1 MNFPILSSLILLP
14 IIGSLFLLFSKDK
27 NSNTGKYV
35 ALFTSFVNFLISI
48 YLWYQFDPT
57 TSDFQFVEDREWL
70 KGFINYKVGID
81 GISILFIV
89 LTSLITPLCIISV
102 NNTIKDRLR
111 DFLIAILVMESLMI
125 GVFCSLD
132 LVIFYL
138 FFEAGL
144 IPMFLIIGIWGG
156 TRRVYSAFKFFLYTL
171 LGSVLMLI
179 AIISI
184 YWISGTTDITQLY
197 ELGIDTKYQNLLWL
211 AFFSSFAVKTPM
223 WPVHT
228 WLPDAHVEAPT
239 AGSVLLAAIL
249 LKMAGYGFIRFSLGL
264 FPVAS
269 DLFTPLVYAL
279 SLIAIVYTSLV
290 ALMQEDMK
298 KLIAY
303 SSVAHM
309 GFVTLGI
316 FTITQQGIEGSIVQ
330 MISHGLVSAALF
342 LCVGV
347 VYDRM
352 HSRLIATYGGLVSVM
367 PKYSILFMLFTL
379 AALGLPGTSGF
390 IGEFLILMGAF
401 KDNFLVAVIASLGV
415 IFGAA
420 YMLWLYRRVVFGEVK
435 NKELLKMPDL
445 DKSEKFIF
453 IFLILLGVTTF
464 CTYFIV
470 KNKCLFIKNI
480 DPKDI
485 IFKKPNN
492 IAILNAPCGNVIIEL
507 YPNISPNAVQRFVTL
522 IRSNAYENI
531 AFHRVIE
538 NKLIQAGDLEFG
550 KKGNL
555 DYGKI
560 GTGKSGLGTIKS
572 EIDNNFNYTKG
583 SVGLARTFKNDTED
597 SQFFIILQDE
607 PLFEGEYTPVGKV
620 IYGLEVLKKIK
631 YGRRSE
637 YILRPDFINW
647 FKMLN

>member
-1 MNFPILSSLILLP
+1 MNFPIISSLILLP
-14 IIGSLFLLFSKDK
+14 TIGSLFLIFSKSNDQS
-27 NSNTGKYV
+27 NSTIKYV
-35 ALFTSFVNFLISI
+35 ALFTSIVNFLLSI
-48 YLWYQFDPT
+48 YLWFLFDET
-57 TSDFQFVEDREWL
+57 TSAFQFVEDREWL
-70 KGFINYKVGID
+70 IGIVNYKVGVD
-81 GISILFIV
+81 GISILFVI
-89 LTSLITPLCIISV
+89 LTTFITPLCIISV
-102 NNTIKDRLR
+102 NNSVKKRLR
-111 DFLIAILVMESLMI
+111 DFLIAILIMESFMI

-156 TRRVYSAFKFFLYTL
+156 PKRVYSAFKFFLYTL
-171 LGSVLMLI
+171 LGSVLMLV

-184 YWISGTTDITQLY
+184 YWISGTTDFVKLY
-197 ELGIDTKYQNLLWL
+197 ELGIDSKYQNLLWL

-264 FPVAS
+264 FPIAS
-269 DLFTPLVYAL
+269 DLFTPLIYAL
-279 SLIAIVYTSLV
+279 SLIAIIFTSLI

-316 FTITQQGIEGSIVQ
+316 FTIQQQGIEGSIIQ

-352 HSRLIATYGGLVSVM
+352 HSRLINTYGGIVSII
-367 PKYSILFMLFTL
+367 PKYSVLFMLFTL

-415 IFGAA
+415 ILGAA
-420 YMLWLYRRVVFGEVK
+420 YMLWLYKRVVFGKLVNNDL
-435 NKELLKMPDL
+435 NKLTDL
-445 DKSEKFIF
+445 DKSE
-453 IFLILLGVTTF
+453 
-464 CTYFIV
+464 YFILISLALPT
-470 KNKCLFIKNI
+470 LF
-480 DPKDI
+480 
-485 IFKKPNN
+485 F
-492 IAILNAPCGNVIIEL
+492 GF
-507 YPNISPNAVQRFVTL
+507 YP
-522 IRSNAYENI
+522 
-531 AFHRVIE
+531 
-538 NKLIQAGDLEFG
+538 
-550 KKGNL
+550 
-555 DYGKI
+555 
-560 GTGKSGLGTIKS
+560 
-572 EIDNNFNYTKG
+572 
-583 SVGLARTFKNDTED
+583 
-597 SQFFIILQDE
+597 E
-607 PLFEGEYTPVGKV
+607 PLFNT
-620 IYGLEVLKKIK
+620 IEVSVNDLIEM
-631 YGRRSE
+631 YNSN
-637 YILRPDFINW
+637 LIN
-647 FKMLN
+647 K

>member
-14 IIGSLFLLFSKDK
+14 TIGALFLLSSKNK
-27 NSNTGKYV
+27 NSNTAKYV
-35 ALFTSFVNFLISI
+35 ALFTAFVNFLISI
-48 YLWYQFDPT
+48 YLWYLFDPS
-57 TSDFQFVEDREWL
+57 TSNFQFVEEKEWL
-70 KGFINYKVGID
+70 KGFVNYKVGID
-81 GISILFIV
+81 GISILFII
-89 LTSLITPLCIISV
+89 LTTFITPLCIISV

-132 LVIFYL
+132 LVVFYL

-171 LGSVLMLI
+171 LGSVLMLV

-184 YWISGTTDITQLY
+184 YWIAGTTDIIQLY

-223 WPVHT
+223 WPFHT

-249 LKMAGYGFIRFSLGL
+249 LKMAGYGFIRFSIPL

-269 DLFTPLVYAL
+269 ELFTPLVYSL
-279 SLIAIVYTSLV
+279 SLIAIIYASLV

-316 FTITQQGIEGSIVQ
+316 FTFTHQGIEGSIIQ

-352 HSRLIATYGGLVSVM
+352 HSRLIKTYGGLVSVM

-401 KDNFLVAVIASLGV
+401 KDNFLVAVIASFGV

-420 YMLWLYRRVVFGEVK
+420 YMLWLYRRVVFGNLI
-435 NKELLKMPDL
+435 NKDLLKIPDL
-445 DKSEKFIF
+445 DNSEKFILWSLA
-453 IFLILLGVTTF
+453 IPV
-464 CTYFIV
+464 
-470 KNKCLFIKNI
+470 LFFGFY
-480 DPKDI
+480 PE
-485 IFKKPNN
+485 PLNN
-492 IAILNAPCGNVIIEL
+492 TIEISVNNVIEM
-507 YPNISPNAVQRFVTL
+507 Y
-522 IRSNAYENI
+522 
-531 AFHRVIE
+531 
-538 NKLIQAGDLEFG
+538 
-550 KKGNL
+550 
-555 DYGKI
+555 
-560 GTGKSGLGTIKS
+560 
-572 EIDNNFNYTKG
+572 NFNI
-583 SVGLARTFKNDTED
+583 NM
-597 SQFFIILQDE
+597 
-607 PLFEGEYTPVGKV
+607 YTPELQK
-620 IYGLEVLKKIK
+620 
-631 YGRRSE
+631 
-637 YILRPDFINW
+637 
-647 FKMLN
+647 

>member
-1 MNFPILSSLILLP
+1 MDFPILSSLILLP
-14 IIGSLFLLFSKDK
+14 AIGSIFLLFSKNDDRK
-27 NSNTGKYV
+27 TETVKYV
-35 ALFTSFVNFLISI
+35 ALFTSIVNFLISL
-48 YLWYQFDPT
+48 YLWNSFDN
-57 TSDFQFVEDREWL
+57 SLSNFQFVEERAWL
-70 KGFINYKVGID
+70 AGFVNYKVGID
-81 GISILFIV
+81 GISILFVV
-89 LTSLITPLCIISV
+89 LTAFITPLCILSV
-102 NNTIKDRLR
+102 NNSVKVRLR
-111 DFLIAILVMESLMI
+111 DFLIAILIMESFMI
-125 GVFCSLD
+125 GVFCALD

-156 TRRVYSAFKFFLYTL
+156 PKRVYSAFKFFLYTL
-171 LGSVLMLI
+171 LGSVLMLV

-184 YWISGTTDITQLY
+184 YWITGTTDVIKLY
-197 ELGIDTKYQNLLWL
+197 ELGIDPKYQNLLWL

-264 FPVAS
+264 FPFAS
-269 DLFTPLVYAL
+269 EIFTPLIYVL
-279 SLIAIVYTSLV
+279 SLIAIVFTSLI

-316 FTITQQGIEGSIVQ
+316 FTLKQQGIEGSIIQ

-347 VYDRM
+347 VYDRI
-352 HSRLIATYGGLVSVM
+352 HSRLINTYGGIVSII

-420 YMLWLYRRVVFGEVK
+420 YMLWLYKRVVFGEIV
-435 NKELLKMPDL
+435 NKDLLKMPDL
-445 DKSEKFIF
+445 NKSEFT
-453 IFLILLGVTTF
+453 IL
-464 CTYFIV
+464 
-470 KNKCLFIKNI
+470 
-480 DPKDI
+480 
-485 IFKKPNN
+485 
-492 IAILNAPCGNVIIEL
+492 
-507 YPNISPNAVQRFVTL
+507 
-522 IRSNAYENI
+522 
-531 AFHRVIE
+531 
-538 NKLIQAGDLEFG
+538 
-550 KKGNL
+550 
-555 DYGKI
+555 
-560 GTGKSGLGTIKS
+560 
-572 EIDNNFNYTKG
+572 
-583 SVGLARTFKNDTED
+583 
-597 SQFFIILQDE
+597 IILALPTLFFGFYPE
-607 PLFEGEYTPVGKV
+607 PLINT
-620 IYGLEVLKKIK
+620 IEVSVKDLIEMYKINLMI
-631 YGRRSE
+631 R
-637 YILRPDFINW
+637 
-647 FKMLN
+647 